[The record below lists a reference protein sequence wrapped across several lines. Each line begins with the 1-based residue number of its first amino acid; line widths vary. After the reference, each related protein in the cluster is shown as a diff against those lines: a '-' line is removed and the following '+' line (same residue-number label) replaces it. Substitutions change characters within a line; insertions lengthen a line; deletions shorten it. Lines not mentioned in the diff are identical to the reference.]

1 MIDDNFYMNRCLELG
16 VAAGEKGNPA
26 VGSLIVK
33 NGEIIAEAEEA
44 GKSKNDITCHAEI
57 EALRAAVKKLGTADL
72 SGCILYT
79 THEPC
84 VMCSYAIRFYK
95 IEKVVYRVRVDYF
108 GGISSSVP
116 VLSSTE
122 VPSNWSSPPEIVQL
136 KP

>member
-16 VAAGEKGNPA
+16 EAAGKKGNPA

-57 EALRAAVKKLGTADL
+57 EALRAAVKRLGTADL

-108 GGISSSVP
+108 GGISSSMP